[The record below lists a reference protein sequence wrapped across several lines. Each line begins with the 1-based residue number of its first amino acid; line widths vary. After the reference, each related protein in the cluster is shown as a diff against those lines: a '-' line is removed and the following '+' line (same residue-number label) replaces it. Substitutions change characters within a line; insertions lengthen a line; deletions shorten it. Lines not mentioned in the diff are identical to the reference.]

1 MIGFWLKRSW
11 YESYFSHS
19 GIWSGQFVL
28 PPTANKPNADL
39 MLNFNWQKILFMTHV
54 CPHTLYW
61 VVNQPVKVNWANQLL
76 QSWYIRKKRYFLLWY
91 VPTFIAFFALMRD
104 PLVICTI
111 MLSLYSIKFAL
122 VMWHSCQSI
131 SLSVYPSITC
141 LSFLCFCL
149 SGLLTGLGPIP
160 YSFFLCNLQSN
171 GHKFKGEFWT

>member
-76 QSWYIRKKRYFLLWY
+76 QSWYIRKKRYFFTLIRTNLHSFVCFDERSSCYLHNNAFVVFNKICSSY
-91 VPTFIAFFALMRD
+91 VAFLSIYQFI
-104 PLVICTI
+104 C
-111 MLSLYSIKFAL
+111 
-122 VMWHSCQSI
+122 
-131 SLSVYPSITC
+131 LSVYHLSVFPVFLLVWLIDGPGAYSI
-141 LSFLCFCL
+141 
-149 SGLLTGLGPIP
+149 
-160 YSFFLCNLQSN
+160 
-171 GHKFKGEFWT
+171 